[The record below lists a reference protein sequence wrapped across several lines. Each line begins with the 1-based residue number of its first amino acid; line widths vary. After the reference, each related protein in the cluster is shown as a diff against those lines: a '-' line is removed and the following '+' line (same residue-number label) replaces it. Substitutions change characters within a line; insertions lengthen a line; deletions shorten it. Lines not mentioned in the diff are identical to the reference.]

1 MVDPYIGLSK
11 EDADS
16 LGLKQ
21 GDSVSLDGNGNIA
34 AVVIRN
40 KIKTGTAA
48 LYCGENEIDYHSLGS
63 SVVLTKAE
71 NTFKR
76 GIENLIVSD
85 LFEEGY

>member
-1 MVDPYIGLSK
+1 M
-11 EDADS
+11 
-16 LGLKQ
+16 
-21 GDSVSLDGNGNIA
+21 
-34 AVVIRN
+34 IRN

-71 NTFKR
+71 NAFKR

-85 LFEEGY
+85 LYEEGY